1 MKKKRFVKLLM
12 SYGASPRNA
21 KMYAGMAKAERG
33 RVSYDCLMGELY
45 SVMNKI
51 QADITEKYNE
61 TVNTNGMFKLSAIY
75 ISFAYAM
82 RSDDS
87 E

>member
-12 SYGASPRNA
+12 SYGASSRNA
-21 KMYAGMAKAERG
+21 KMHAGMVKAERG
-33 RVSYDCLMGELY
+33 RVSYDRRMEELY
-45 SVMNKI
+45 SVINKI

-61 TVNTNGMFKLSAIY
+61 TANTNDMLKLSAIY
-75 ISFAYAM
+75 IAFAYGM